1 MIVEQGIL
9 RIVAG
14 QEGAFEEAMQSAS
27 SIIAAMPGFQRLQV
41 SRGIENPETY
51 LLLVEWDT
59 LEDHTDGFRGSA
71 EYELWRAQLHHFY
84 EPFPVIEHFDPV
96 VTVTTPQDLAD

>member
-9 RIVAG
+9 HVIPG
-14 QEGAFEEAMQSAS
+14 QESAFEQAMQHAS
-27 SIIAAMPGFQRLQV
+27 SIIAAMHGFQRLQV

-71 EYELWRAQLHHFY
+71 EYEQWRALLHHFY
-84 EPFPVIEHFDPV
+84 QPFPVIEHFDPV
-96 VTVTTPQDLAD
+96 VTVSSD